1 MALLKRNPALWLI
14 RTLGALMVA
23 FAALA
28 GVTGQAFAHDDEH
41 NNEVVT
47 YGPNACTVVADL
59 PVYQPATCVKHKS
72 ELDDG
77 VTEIKNSYVAQVAAD
92 NVRQAF
98 EATFR
103 QQSWAIVE
111 FKQDAEDQESLMRGP
126 GPSSASKRSK
136 PPLEQREN
144 ERATSAERMRPVVVF
159 HITPCDTSRIMS
171 FKARGRATPSRF
183 LKAFLSVEAPPFSP
197 RPDLRRVG
205 LSKPSLKNPLSKST
219 PGDGFSERGQLAVT
233 PPTNSR
239 DGLPREPAVFSHL

>member
-1 MALLKRNPALWLI
+1 
-14 RTLGALMVA
+14 
-23 FAALA
+23 
-28 GVTGQAFAHDDEH
+28 
-41 NNEVVT
+41 
-47 YGPNACTVVADL
+47 
-59 PVYQPATCVKHKS
+59 
-72 ELDDG
+72 
-77 VTEIKNSYVAQVAAD
+77 
-92 NVRQAF
+92 
-98 EATFR
+98 
-103 QQSWAIVE
+103 
-111 FKQDAEDQESLMRGP
+111 MRGP

-219 PGDGFSERGQLAVT
+219 PREERGQLAVT
-233 PPTNSR
+233 PLHQLQGRAAARTC
-239 DGLPREPAVFSHL
+239 GLFAPLRGPRSEGHSLRFSHVLISENQGPAPQNLCARCIASSMCNAVVPGVTALHCIVSPSPLAPVLPFSVYQPTGRYASRSAATVFPPSSGDPLPPDKTGWKTGLRSP